1 MTKNDKYNTVLKYYL
16 TNGGIMRRLLRLGTM
31 LFALLL
37 MAGTSYAQKPRVQV
51 SGRIAPNDVR
61 IFLKDSIYQINGTL
75 MIAGTLLIEP
85 GTEVVFLDN
94 GRMIDSV
101 GGRIIAD
108 GDMSATYNPVAP
120 AAGVDFN
127 DSPYYTGN
135 SVVSIGTKPE
145 LSIADGKR
153 NVIFN
158 VTLNEN
164 ASGNVT
170 GVSNLSNTNDTP
182 ERGVI
187 AGGRV
192 ISPERA
198 IMFMASRL
206 FENDD
211 VVRFQPWKRKGGN
224 SPNITR
230 SEIVFRG
237 QAVNDY
243 SREWG
248 HIIVLPGARAAY
260 FRNVTFKDFRKDTT
274 VDNRFYYDTLG
285 LSGALKNSTI
295 VLNKETLKW
304 TNGSGGALTSFS
316 VRTWL
321 VDCRFQNNMARFR
334 GGALQMVQAPY
345 GIGAYPDTAGLG
357 LTFYQSDKNPNITNP
372 DGSVV
377 RENDSIVV
385 LDMLDTDGA
394 PSSEPL
400 VSRNDARRQ
409 SVDDPRIAVYLGRI
423 RRLTFDNNRTLVAYV
438 DTVTVGGRQILADNT
453 VKRVKVDSTD
463 GQPTDWKNQAWGGA
477 MYIGGRF
484 DDEYRRL
491 EIGLGVN
498 DSIRINTLNPLNDQ
512 IRFGE
517 KDYVKFVNNKV
528 LNLQDRL
535 STRGA
540 RGGGLYIGAFTSMV
554 INGEFENNSAETPF
568 LSPKNNADYALGGA
582 IFHENTYG
590 RLQIRGSSVQGTK
603 FKNNRASSGGAIYV
617 DGNTDPRPSPIV
629 GGSDSRF
636 PRIRDYGRRIDFEDN
651 KAIAHGGAIYT
662 KRNMTSYG
670 AGGFINDLP
679 LAQSY
684 GPGFSINYLRNTA
697 GFSGGAIAIHLPSIE
712 PPVPAWQR
720 VVRIVRSDFR
730 NNSVGAI
737 GINPTVEE
745 KKFVRG
751 GGALY
756 SLNADLNLVKGT
768 LFENNSVINGSGGA
782 IAMINPLTSSDR
794 MFISDADNFTVEAD
808 GTIKIGTFVSNDSL
822 FDNKIVSAVPADAR
836 MLTRFINNNADIN
849 PDERLMGSGTSQ
861 IGANIIDVKRY
872 HPGYVTNPSPS
883 GLRENGI
890 GLGGA
895 IYILD
900 SVVKDRFFR
909 KDTILFNRVR
919 IQNNQAFS
927 GAAVYSDNYALALL
941 FKRSLITGNV
951 AHSKIGRS
959 QNLIEGPLVSGKN
972 LASSDLAGAV
982 LYGEIVGPIPFRS
995 YHEAGNAIHSNDA
1008 RFLIRL
1014 PDAPNTKGVLA
1025 GGYGTGNGG
1034 VDTLRGNYWGRTEAN
1049 VSTILPTAQPG
1060 FANGAIQ
1067 ETFFVRGNGNT
1078 HLRFINRAS
1087 YTDEQSTQ
1095 QGPFVYNATNSQGR
1109 PGLDYNYKPIKA
1121 TDIPDT
1127 LLMSGMVY
1135 DMFDKGTDIKTA
1147 DYSVRRRSP
1156 IEDFAVGIPPKLRSY
1171 PLSATQSSGK
1181 VVRRMLRDPFA
1192 TDSANYE
1199 NGGVNLLWKELRKL
1213 QGEFAIDHRT
1223 GEFTH
1228 PIGYPLFL
1236 ESRAQYNGED
1246 INTNNDD
1253 PLVLNESVFFVI
1265 NDSTGD
1271 YVRVNMK
1278 QMTDVQTTD
1287 NDGAYPREYLRGRVD
1302 FVADSAERTGTTSR
1316 VRRFYE
1322 GLVNYGGTNSLLPFI
1337 ADNPV
1342 SEDSAALGSRRW
1354 EMQLDDDRTHNY
1366 GGDRVTYVNRASLPA
1381 SIPNGAVTYYAG
1393 ENYNSLPVR
1402 PGDHIRVVSRS
1413 VLWREGV
1420 NEAINKG
1427 ISFRINGSV
1436 PGPVWTGSAVSVAN
1450 PNVNP
1455 LFFTSF
1461 KDKVFV
1467 NEDISYNRAST
1478 AGQKIGRDTIFVI
1491 TAIDS
1496 NKMYDPR
1503 WAMNLGNGDN
1513 NIFTQLEYTWMP
1525 LFQNGN
1531 GTFTPDTASAPAN
1544 KLTGIRRWLKA
1555 DTVWTNE
1562 LANTHPYYGATGRIA
1577 LFGKP
1582 SNPYVVPGGEYVQ
1595 VTAQNWAPNFRGTD
1609 AIRALNLTDAAKNA
1623 LMGTSL
1629 SGAELEAAFTKNVV
1643 SKFIY
1648 LYPSY
1653 YHAQSY
1659 DSENARFA
1667 NQDTVDFGNATRITY
1682 RFSIH
1687 VIDSAPVFKP
1697 TLLTSATCA
1706 AAGASQNLFVANV
1719 TDSLRFFVDFETDD
1733 EAEDLASI
1741 AEGWDFRY
1749 GRTSYSFE
1757 SKAIRPS
1764 DDLATDELSQ
1774 TKPSWMADSYLFTAT
1789 GQPSSFGFDFTT
1801 LGHLNVRVQRAQ
1813 AITMLTPRDAV
1824 ARVNGGL
1831 NTDTTITIVVND
1843 GHSGVSYLTKRI
1855 FINVSPEIRTTSLP
1869 TAKEDLDYNP
1879 ALLDFTKR
1887 IEYFDPNFGQAQT
1900 FELIYT
1906 DEARTSVPKDPCFA
1920 EAGVWDLT
1928 NVKTTPKWLKIN
1940 PKSGLLY
1947 GTPGVKDA
1955 PRIGAGAEK
1964 VTVLITDAGGLTDLR
1979 VINLEVEETNHKP
1992 RTITSPA
1999 IRCIAN
2005 GESYED
2011 SIMVGD
2017 IDLLRETPS
2026 EAKESVTVSIDPPI
2040 GNLTLEPS
2048 VINGSKP
2055 DSAAALNNKITIK
2068 SNGPLNIPSN
2078 LITDGKV
2085 TIRIK
2090 ADDGTDQT
2098 YYTFKVNV
2106 SDVTDFVTT
2115 IRVQN
2120 NAGAYQDLSFGTARN
2135 ATTGEKEPDA
2145 GKLDAN
2151 YCEFELP
2158 PFPPTDVFDAR
2169 WTIIKTNGIHRN
2181 IFPTAVSGDKSTTMY
2196 KARFQSGAE
2205 LGNTSPAT
2213 PITLTW
2219 KMSTVPSRTDS
2230 RRNPSG
2236 GSWRIMDGGSFDY
2249 FQYDMATG
2257 TGKKNALIDAEA
2269 TGDDFKITIKPDF
2282 INSFVIL
2289 YDHASNVNEDQ
2300 PTSVMGQSLVS
2311 EANPNPANET
2321 VNFAITSSR
2330 ENVSVQVF
2338 DLLGNIVNTF
2348 NADLGV
2354 GTSNVSWNTRDSN
2367 GSPVAPGVYTVKL
2380 TIGNDVVIRN
2390 VVVAR

>member
-1 MTKNDKYNTVLKYYL
+1 MIKFDNTVLSYYL

-37 MAGTSYAQKPRVQV
+37 MAGTSYAQKPLVQV

-85 GTEVVFLDN
+85 GAEVVFLDN

-108 GDMSATYNPVAP
+108 GFMSATYNTTAP
-120 AAGVDFN
+120 AVGDDFN

-135 SVVSIGTKPE
+135 SVVSIGTKSE

-158 VTLNEN
+158 VRLNEN
-164 ASGNVT
+164 ASGNMT
-170 GVSNLSNTNDTP
+170 GVSNLGNTVDVV
-182 ERGVI
+182 ERGLVS
-187 AGGRV
+187 GGRV

-211 VVRFQPWKRKGGN
+211 VVRFQPWKRRGGN
-224 SPNITR
+224 APNITQAP
-230 SEIVFRG
+230 IIFRG

-274 VDNRFYYDTLG
+274 VDNRYLYDTLNLAG
-285 LSGALKNSTI
+285 LAKTATIDLNREINKMSNGA
-295 VLNKETLKW
+295 
-304 TNGSGGALTSFS
+304 GGALTSFS
-316 VRTWL
+316 ARTWI
-321 VDCRFQNNMARFR
+321 VDCKFENNMARFR
-334 GGALQMVQAPY
+334 GGAVNMMQAPY
-345 GIGAYPDTAGLG
+345 GVGAYPDTTGLN
-357 LTFYQSDKNPNITNP
+357 LAFYQSDKNPNITNP
-372 DGSVV
+372 DGSVI
-377 RENDSIVV
+377 RENDSIIA
-385 LDMLDTDGA
+385 LDMLDTDGL

-400 VSRNDARRQ
+400 VSTNDGRRQ
-409 SVDDPRIAVYLGRI
+409 SVDDPRIAVYLGRV
-423 RRLTFDNNRTLVAYV
+423 RRLTFDNNRTMVAYV
-438 DTVTVGGRQILADNT
+438 DTVNIGGRQVLADNIT
-453 VKRVKVDSTD
+453 AKVKVDSTD
-463 GQPTDWKNQAWGGA
+463 GVPTEWKNQAFGGA

-484 DDEYRRL
+484 NDEYRRL

-498 DSIRINTLNPLNDQ
+498 DSIRINAINPLNDK

-517 KDYVKFVNNKV
+517 KDFVKFTNNKV
-528 LNLQDRL
+528 LNLQDKL

-540 RGGGLYIGAFTSMV
+540 RGGALYIGAFTSMI
-554 INGEFENNSAETPF
+554 INGEFENNSAETAY

-590 RLQIRGSSVQGTK
+590 RLQIRGSSLQGTK
-603 FKNNRASSGGAIYV
+603 FKNNRAGSGGAIYV
-617 DGNTDPRPSPIV
+617 DGNTDPRPSPII
-629 GGSDSRF
+629 GGSDSPF

-651 KAIAHGGAIYT
+651 SALAHGGAVYS

-684 GPGFSINYLRNTA
+684 GPGFSINFLRNLA

-720 VVRIVRSDFR
+720 VVKIVRTDFR
-730 NNSVGAI
+730 NNRVGSI

-745 KKFVRG
+745 KRFVRG
-751 GGALY
+751 GGAMY
-756 SLNADLNLVKGT
+756 TLNADLNLVKGT
-768 LFENNSVINGSGGA
+768 LFENNAVINGSGGA

-794 MFISDADNFTVEAD
+794 LFVSDADNFTIESD
-808 GTIKIGTFVSNDSL
+808 GTIKLESFISNDSI
-822 FDNKIVSAVPADAR
+822 FNNKKVSAVPADVR
-836 MLTRFINNNADIN
+836 MLTRFINNSADIN

-861 IGANIIDVKRY
+861 IGANFIDVKRY
-872 HPGYVTNPSPS
+872 HPGYVSNPSPS
-883 GLRENGI
+883 GLRENGV

-909 KDTILFNRVR
+909 KDSLYFNRVR
-919 IQNNQAFS
+919 IQNNQAFT
-927 GAAVYSDNYALALL
+927 GAAVYSDNYALALV
-941 FKRSLITGNV
+941 FQRSLITGNV
-951 AHSKIGRS
+951 AHSKIGRA
-959 QNLIEGPLVSGKN
+959 QDVIGGPMISGKN
-972 LASSDLAGAV
+972 VASSDLASAV
-982 LYGEIVGPIPFRS
+982 LYGEIVGPIPFAS
-995 YHEAGNAIHSNDA
+995 YHTAGNAIHHNDA

-1014 PDAPNTKGVLA
+1014 PDAPNTKGTLA
-1025 GGYGTGNGG
+1025 GGYGTGSGG

-1049 VSTILPTAQPG
+1049 VSVILSTAQPG
-1060 FANGAIQ
+1060 FNSGGIQ
-1067 ETFFVRGNGNT
+1067 ETFFVRGNGQT
-1078 HLRFINRAS
+1078 HLRFLNKAT
-1087 YTDEQSTQ
+1087 YTDLRE
-1095 QGPFVYNATNSQGR
+1095 QGPFDYNATNAQNR
-1109 PGLDYNYKPIKA
+1109 PGLDYSYRPIL
-1121 TDIPDT
+1121 IGEVPDT

-1147 DYSVRRRSP
+1147 DYSVRRLAP
-1156 IEDFAVGIPPKLRSY
+1156 IEDFAVGIPSNLRTY
-1171 PLSATQSSGK
+1171 PAGPTQSAGK
-1181 VVRRMLRDPFA
+1181 VVKRLLRDPFA
-1192 TDSANYE
+1192 TDSVNYATGTE
-1199 NGGVNLLWKELRKL
+1199 NILWRQLRRL
-1213 QGEFAIDHRT
+1213 QGEFAVDQRV
-1223 GEFTH
+1223 GDFTH
-1228 PIGYPLFL
+1228 PVGYPLFL
-1236 ESRAQYNGED
+1236 EAKAAYNGAD

-1271 YVRVNMK
+1271 YVRVNMI
-1278 QMTDVQTTD
+1278 QMTDVATTD
-1287 NDGAYPREYLRGRVD
+1287 NDGVYPREYLRGRVD
-1302 FVADSAERTGTTSR
+1302 FVADSSERTGTTSR

-1322 GLVNYGGTNSLLPFI
+1322 GLANYGGTNSLLPFI
-1337 ADNPV
+1337 ADNAV

-1354 EMQLDDDRTHNY
+1354 EMQLDDERTHNY
-1366 GGDRVTYVNRASLPA
+1366 GSEKVTYINRATLPT
-1381 SIPNGAVTYYAG
+1381 SIPNGKVTYYAG

-1402 PGDHIRVVSRS
+1402 PDDQIRVVSRS
-1413 VLWREGV
+1413 VLWKEGV
-1420 NEAINKG
+1420 NEAIDKG

-1467 NEDISYNRAST
+1467 NEDVSYNRAST
-1478 AGQKIGRDTIFVI
+1478 VGQKIGRDTIFVI
-1491 TAIDS
+1491 TAVDS

-1503 WAMNLGNGDN
+1503 WAMNLSNADGNV
-1513 NIFTQLEYTWMP
+1513 FTQLEYTWMP
-1525 LFQNGN
+1525 LFLNGN
-1531 GTFTPDTASAPAN
+1531 GTFTPDTATTE
-1544 KLTGIRRWLKA
+1544 KLTGIRRWLRA
-1555 DTVWTNE
+1555 DTVWSNE
-1562 LANTHPYYGATGRIA
+1562 RTTTHPYYGATGRIA

-1582 SNPYVVPGGEYVQ
+1582 TNPYVIPGGEHVE

-1609 AIRALNLTDAAKNA
+1609 AIRALNLTDAQKNT
-1623 LMGTSL
+1623 LMGTSIL
-1629 SGAELEAAFTKNVV
+1629 DAAELELAFTKNVV

-1659 DSENARFA
+1659 DAENARYA
-1667 NQDTVDFGNATRITY
+1667 NQDTVDFGNATKITY

-1687 VIDSAPVFKP
+1687 VIDSQPVYQN
-1697 TLLTSATCA
+1697 TLQTSANCA
-1706 AAGASQNLFVANV
+1706 AAGANQNFFVANV
-1719 TDSLRFFVDFETDD
+1719 TDKLRFFVDFETDD
-1733 EAEDLASI
+1733 EKEDLDA
-1741 AEGWDFRY
+1741 ATNEGWDFRY

-1757 SKAIRPS
+1757 SKAIRS
-1764 DDLATDELSQ
+1764 DDQVTDELSQ
-1774 TKPSWMADSYLFTAT
+1774 TRPSWMGDSYLHKNTSDTDLDAN
-1789 GQPSSFGFDFTT
+1789 GYDFTT
-1801 LGHLNVRVQRAQ
+1801 FGQLNIRIARAQ
-1813 AITMLTPRDAV
+1813 AIAMMTSNETV
-1824 ARVNGGL
+1824 ARVNGAL
-1831 NTDTTITIVVND
+1831 NTDTMITIVVND
-1843 GHSGVSYLTKRI
+1843 GHSGITHMTKRV

-1869 TAKEDLDYNP
+1869 IAKEDVDYNP
-1879 ALLDFTKR
+1879 ALLDFSKR
-1887 IEYFDPNFGQAQT
+1887 IEYFDPNFGQEQS

-1906 DEARTSVPKDPCFA
+1906 DEARNDVPKDPCFA
-1920 EAGVWDLT
+1920 EAGNWDLT

-1955 PRIGAGAEK
+1955 PRKGANAEK
-1964 VTVLITDAGGLTDLR
+1964 ITVLITDIGGLTDLR
-1979 VINLEVEETNHKP
+1979 VIDLEVDETNHDP
-1992 RTITSPA
+1992 RAIMSPA

-2005 GESYED
+2005 GQAYED
-2011 SIMVGD
+2011 TITVGD
-2017 IDLLRETPS
+2017 IDLLREIPAD
-2026 EAKESVTVSIDPPI
+2026 AKESITISIDPPI
-2040 GNLTLEPS
+2040 GNLTIEPS
-2048 VINGSKP
+2048 VINGTAV
-2055 DSAAALNNKITIK
+2055 DTAAALNNKVIIK
-2068 SNGPLNIPSN
+2068 SNGPLDIPSN

-2090 ADDGTDQT
+2090 ADDGDAQT
-2098 YYTFKVNV
+2098 FYTFKVNV
-2106 SDVTDFVTT
+2106 SDVTDFITT

-2120 NAGAYQDLSFGTARN
+2120 NSGAYQDLQFGTARN

-2169 WTIIKTNGIHRN
+2169 WTIIKTNGMHRN
-2181 IFPTAVSGDKSTTMY
+2181 LFPTAVRGDVSRTMY

-2213 PITLTW
+2213 PVTLSW
-2219 KMSTVPSRTDS
+2219 KLSTVPPRTDAT
-2230 RRNPSG
+2230 RNPSG
-2236 GSWRIMDGGSFDY
+2236 GSWRIMDGGSFNY

-2257 TGKKNALIDAEA
+2257 TGKRSPLIDAEA

-2289 YDHASNVNEDQ
+2289 YDHASNINEDQ
-2300 PTSVMGQSLVS
+2300 PTSVMGQTLVS

-2321 VNFAITSSR
+2321 VNFAVTSSR
-2330 ENVSVQVF
+2330 ENVSVHVYN
-2338 DLLGNIVNTF
+2338 LLGNIVNSFST
-2348 NADLGV
+2348 DLGL
-2354 GTSNVSWNTRDSN
+2354 GSTNVSWNTKDSN
-2367 GSPVAPGVYTVKL
+2367 GTPVAPGIYTVKL
-2380 TIGNDVVIRN
+2380 SVGNEIVIRN